1 MKNTLKKSWKT
12 LILLF
17 LTCSL
22 TLCMMGCGGQQ
33 TTPAASEETSISESS
48 QTENSAEEIS
58 TKEQAEI
65 SEEQAEVSEE
75 PNDASAD
82 QSVSSDEPSESTED
96 IDTTAS
102 ATPVS
107 DVTTL
112 VVVFSVTGNTRPL
125 AEYAA
130 EYLNAD
136 FFEIEAAQP
145 YTDEDIDYG
154 NSSSRTSIEQ
164 NDLSSRPEIANFIP
178 NMDQYDTIILG
189 YPIWWGQAPRIIDT
203 FLESYDFSGKTI
215 VPFCTSA
222 SSGIGSSDTNLHAF
236 TDDSTNWIEGKRFAI
251 GTDQDAFLDWLS
263 GVLE

>member
-1 MKNTLKKSWKT
+1 MKNKPQKNLKKSIKT
-12 LILLF
+12 IILFILM
-17 LTCSL
+17 CSL
-22 TLCMMGCGGQQ
+22 SLCMIGC
-33 TTPAASEETSISESS
+33 TASETTSEDSLEASISEIS

-58 TKEQAEI
+58 TK
-65 SEEQAEVSEE
+65 EQAEVSEE

-107 DVTTL
+107 DATTL

-136 FFEIEAAQP
+136 FFEIEAAEP
-145 YTDEDIDYG
+145 YTDKDIDYG

-236 TDDSTNWIEGKRFAI
+236 TDDSTNWLEGKRFAI
-251 GTDQDAFLDWLS
+251 GTDQVAFLDWLS

>member
-1 MKNTLKKSWKT
+1 MKNTLKKSWKP
-12 LILLF
+12 LILFSLI
-17 LTCSL
+17 CSL
-22 TLCMMGCGGQQ
+22 TLCMMGCGGKQ
-33 TTPAASEETSISESS
+33 TTPAASEETSISEIS
-48 QTENSAEEIS
+48 QTENSAEGNSRE
-58 TKEQAEI
+58 
-65 SEEQAEVSEE
+65 
-75 PNDASAD
+75 DASLDELSAEGSID
-82 QSVSSDEPSESTED
+82 EEAAYEEISDEPSESTED

-107 DVTTL
+107 DATTL

-125 AEYAA
+125 AKYAA

-136 FFEIEAAQP
+136 FFEIEAVEP

-164 NDLSSRPEIANFIP
+164 NDPSSRPEIANFIP

-263 GVLE
+263 RVLKKS